1 MVQIVYN
8 ERNDVILVNVKQLNN
23 CLLRHSAKVKT
34 VWLTITISQLSIF
47 RVENVSDICF
57 GFSGCTLF
65 KNFRGF

>member
-34 VWLTITISQLSIF
+34 VWLYNIDNLDYLTVVDISGGKCI
-47 RVENVSDICF
+47 RYMF
-57 GFSGCTLF
+57 GF
-65 KNFRGF
+65 

>member
-34 VWLTITISQLSIF
+34 VWLNNIDNHNYLIVVDISGGKCIRYMF
-47 RVENVSDICF
+47 WI
-57 GFSGCTLF
+57 
-65 KNFRGF
+65 